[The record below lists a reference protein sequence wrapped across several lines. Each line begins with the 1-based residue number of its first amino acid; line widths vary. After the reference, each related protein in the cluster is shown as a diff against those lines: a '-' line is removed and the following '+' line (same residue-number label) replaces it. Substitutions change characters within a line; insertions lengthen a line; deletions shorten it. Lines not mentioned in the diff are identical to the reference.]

1 MIYRT
6 ELVNFRTVL
15 YEGSSIEMALREAMR
30 SGFESLVTNVTV
42 GVSCLYSPVTGWKGK
57 LILTNSSDSSPHAN
71 GDTC

>member
-1 MIYRT
+1 MIFRT

-15 YEGSSIEMALREAMR
+15 YEGSSIEMALKEAMR
-30 SGFESLVTNVTV
+30 SGFEAMVTNVTI

-57 LILTNSSDSSPHAN
+57 LLPTSSCSSPHAI